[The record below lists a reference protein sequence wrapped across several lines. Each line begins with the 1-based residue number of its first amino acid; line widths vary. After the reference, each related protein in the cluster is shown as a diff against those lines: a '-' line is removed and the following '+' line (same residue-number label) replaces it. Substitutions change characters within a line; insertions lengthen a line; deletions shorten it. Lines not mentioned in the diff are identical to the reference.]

1 MSGGLGPRTRGA
13 ERAPAHG
20 AAMLQE
26 DRSPPPA
33 EGVRGM
39 TPEKFTNF
47 TCKILNFG
55 AHLSKIINLLC

>member
-20 AAMLQE
+20 AAMLRVGRE

-33 EGVRGM
+33 EGVRGYD
-39 TPEKFTNF
+39 PQKNLR
-47 TCKILNFG
+47 ILH
-55 AHLSKIINLLC
+55 AKS